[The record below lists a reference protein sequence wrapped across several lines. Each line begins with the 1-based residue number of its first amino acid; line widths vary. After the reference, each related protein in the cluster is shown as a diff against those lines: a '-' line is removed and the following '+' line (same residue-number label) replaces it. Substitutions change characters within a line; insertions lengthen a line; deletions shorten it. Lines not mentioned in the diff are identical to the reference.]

1 MSMNENTVAGKVK
14 ETVGKV
20 ESFAGEAIDDR
31 EVRSRGLEDQVHGQA
46 QQAVGATQTA
56 AAKVTEQ
63 AKAMAGTLADTAKD
77 TYGRVADQAKDAYGK
92 AADQAKDAYGKVT
105 DQAKDAYGKVTDQAK
120 ETYGK
125 VTDQAKDVYARVDPM
140 VRQQPYAALGVAA
153 VAGFIA
159 GMLMNAGG
167 SKVIY
172 IKSKD

>member
-14 ETVGKV
+14 ETTGKV

-77 TYGRVADQAKDAYGK
+77 TYGKVADQAKDVYGK

-120 ETYGK
+120 EVYG
-125 VTDQAKDVYARVDPM
+125 RVDPM

-159 GMLMNAGG
+159 GMLMNSGG

>member
-14 ETVGKV
+14 ETTGKV

-31 EVRSRGLEDQVHGQA
+31 EVRARGLENQVHGQA
-46 QQAVGATQTA
+46 QQAVGATQA
-56 AAKVTEQ
+56 AAATVTDQ

-77 TYGRVADQAKDAYGK
+77 TYGKV
-92 AADQAKDAYGKVT
+92 ADQAKDAYGKVT
-105 DQAKDAYGKVTDQAK
+105 DQAKDAYGKAADQAK
-120 ETYGK
+120 DAYGK

-172 IKSKD
+172 IKQKD

>member
-1 MSMNENTVAGKVK
+1 MSMNENTAAGQAKQVA
-14 ETVGKV
+14 GKV
-20 ESFAGEAIDDR
+20 ESFAGEALDDR
-31 EVRSRGLEDQVHGQA
+31 EVRARGAETQIHGQA
-46 QQAVGATQTA
+46 QEAVGATQTA
-56 AAKVTEQ
+56 AAKVADQ
-63 AKAMAGTLADTAKD
+63 AKAMAGTI
-77 TYGRVADQAKDAYGK
+77 ADQAKDTYS
-92 AADQAKDAYGKVT
+92 
-105 DQAKDAYGKVTDQAK
+105 KVTDQAK

-125 VTDQAKDVYARVDPM
+125 VTDQAKDTYGKVADQAKDVYTKVDPM